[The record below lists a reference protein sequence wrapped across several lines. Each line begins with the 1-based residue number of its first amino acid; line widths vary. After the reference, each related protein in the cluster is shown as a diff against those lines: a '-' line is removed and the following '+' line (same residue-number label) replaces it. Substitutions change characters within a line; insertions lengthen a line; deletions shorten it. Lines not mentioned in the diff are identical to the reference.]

1 MMKSDVGLVSA
12 QHLRSLL
19 LRDCVYLKFSLELKT
34 SFFDNSVFCG
44 LNVEFLRDIVCSRGQ
59 SVECDGNILES
70 SQVVSGVGRGDLVVC
85 WLMFYVTLIQPINNT
100 PRNSYQGRTAL
111 RFI

>member
-44 LNVEFLRDIVCSRGQ
+44 LNVEFLRDIVCTRGQ
-59 SVECDGNILES
+59 SVEMEISWKVPRWCLVLAEEMLWS
-70 SQVVSGVGRGDLVVC
+70 VG
-85 WLMFYVTLIQPINNT
+85 
-100 PRNSYQGRTAL
+100 
-111 RFI
+111 